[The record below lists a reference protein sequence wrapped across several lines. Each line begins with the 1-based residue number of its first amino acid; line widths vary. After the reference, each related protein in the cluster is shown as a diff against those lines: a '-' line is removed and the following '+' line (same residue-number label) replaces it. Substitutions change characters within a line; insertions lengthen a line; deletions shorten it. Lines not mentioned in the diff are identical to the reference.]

1 MQTWHIG
8 QTGKPVSFKL
18 EKRAPMCRK
27 GKTFLENA
35 IRDIEAPEHCEIS
48 SGRKIVSV
56 ASFLNLK
63 ASFA

>member
-1 MQTWHIG
+1 
-8 QTGKPVSFKL
+8 
-18 EKRAPMCRK
+18 MCRK

-35 IRDIEAPEHCEIS
+35 IRESEEAPEHCEIP

-56 ASFLNLK
+56 ASFLNLR